1 MEKAKGKRRLGGKDG
16 GICPRRRPPF
26 GAPSPQQRKM
36 GAGEI
41 QIPHGEP
48 VEPRDLDF
56 AFSSVDTPP
65 TSSFDRLILRQ
76 AQDEVGGEG
85 CGASIAIL
93 RPRDRLTTQDE
104 VGGAANR
111 PVTLVPGKWLE
122 NARGGFRP
130 GPQPRRAAS
139 IAATSILPIS
149 IIASKA
155 RLASAPPAAIA
166 SISARGV
173 ICQEMP
179 HLSLHQ
185 PHTLS
190 SPPL

>member
-56 AFSSVDTPP
+56 AFSSVGAPP

-76 AQDEVGGEG
+76 AQDEVGG
-85 CGASIAIL
+85 GAAPQSPPFDRSTGSRPLEPSAHAL
-93 RPRDRLTTQDE
+93 RPLDASTSSEL
-104 VGGAANR
+104 AAQ
-111 PVTLVPGKWLE
+111 GD
-122 NARGGFRP
+122 GY
-130 GPQPRRAAS
+130 
-139 IAATSILPIS
+139 
-149 IIASKA
+149 
-155 RLASAPPAAIA
+155 
-166 SISARGV
+166 
-173 ICQEMP
+173 
-179 HLSLHQ
+179 
-185 PHTLS
+185 
-190 SPPL
+190 